1 MLLKAGYQD
10 ACKKS
15 GIKIKWR
22 VMHAAA
28 ECTSQV
34 ELIQMLLMMNEKQ
47 IRLRDEKGNLPLH
60 IAAASEKN
68 TTSMFAENVRKS
80 IDVLLVAYPKAA
92 SIVDRRKRLP
102 IFTAIESGKTW
113 HSGIKSIHQA
123 ENRASRMQDPK
134 SNFFPFMLAA
144 VQERSN
150 ANMLRSMAE
159 EAACARYD
167 EEDWK
172 DLSDADKDYEIK
184 RMKVEHEQEMMNTT
198 FELLRAAPGLITKL
212 VGDTFAKDDN
222 EKKNLRNRSYS
233 LWKNNL
239 KMVKALKAKELELS
253 EVRQSHER
261 ESTEHERSMEKLQGD
276 IRKLQN
282 DMRHMDSIHKE
293 SITKLLREK
302 AWLARSKDGNKK
314 TKTVSRTKRKV

>member
-1 MLLKAGYQD
+1 
-10 ACKKS
+10 
-15 GIKIKWR
+15 
-22 VMHAAA
+22 
-28 ECTSQV
+28 
-34 ELIQMLLMMNEKQ
+34 
-47 IRLRDEKGNLPLH
+47 
-60 IAAASEKN
+60 
-68 TTSMFAENVRKS
+68 
-80 IDVLLVAYPKAA
+80 
-92 SIVDRRKRLP
+92 
-102 IFTAIESGKTW
+102 
-113 HSGIKSIHQA
+113 
-123 ENRASRMQDPK
+123 
-134 SNFFPFMLAA
+134 
-144 VQERSN
+144 
-150 ANMLRSMAE
+150 
-159 EAACARYD
+159 
-167 EEDWK
+167 
-172 DLSDADKDYEIK
+172 
-184 RMKVEHEQEMMNTT
+184 MKVEHEQEMMNTT